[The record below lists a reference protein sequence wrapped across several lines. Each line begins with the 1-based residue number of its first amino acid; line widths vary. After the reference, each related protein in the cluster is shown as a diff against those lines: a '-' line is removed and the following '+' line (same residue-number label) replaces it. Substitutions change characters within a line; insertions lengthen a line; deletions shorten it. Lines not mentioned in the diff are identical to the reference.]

1 MHHYPHVH
9 VHKKD
14 FFKIS
19 SKLMEDLSEVI
30 KKHLPKIRDQ
40 KEGETTP
47 EYLNHIN
54 AEVNK
59 AHEDLIQLSPFYKI
73 SKILKTAKPLS
84 LKDIKEIF
92 NEVKKHQSA

>member
-1 MHHYPHVH
+1 
-9 VHKKD
+9 
-14 FFKIS
+14 
-19 SKLMEDLSEVI
+19 MEDLSEVI

-40 KEGETTP
+40 KECETTP

-92 NEVKKHQSA
+92 NEVKKHRSA

>member
-9 VHKKD
+9 VRKKD

-59 AHEDLIQLSPFYKI
+59 AHDDLIQLSPFYKI
-73 SKILKTAKPLS
+73 SKILENSRTSFFKRYKR
-84 LKDIKEIF
+84 DF
-92 NEVKKHQSA
+92 

>member
-1 MHHYPHVH
+1 
-9 VHKKD
+9 
-14 FFKIS
+14 
-19 SKLMEDLSEVI
+19 MEDLSEVI
-30 KKHLPKIRDQ
+30 KKHLTKIRDQ
-40 KEGETTP
+40 KEDETTP

-84 LKDIKEIF
+84 LNDIKEIF

>member
-1 MHHYPHVH
+1 
-9 VHKKD
+9 
-14 FFKIS
+14 
-19 SKLMEDLSEVI
+19 MEDLSEVI

-73 SKILKTAKPLS
+73 SKILKTAKSLS
-84 LKDIKEIF
+84 LNDIKEIF

>member
-1 MHHYPHVH
+1 
-9 VHKKD
+9 
-14 FFKIS
+14 
-19 SKLMEDLSEVI
+19 MEDLSEVI

-59 AHEDLIQLSPFYKI
+59 AHEDLIQLSPFIKY
-73 SKILKTAKPLS
+73 LK
-84 LKDIKEIF
+84 F
-92 NEVKKHQSA
+92 

>member
-1 MHHYPHVH
+1 
-9 VHKKD
+9 
-14 FFKIS
+14 
-19 SKLMEDLSEVI
+19 MEDLSEVI

-59 AHEDLIQLSPFYKI
+59 AHEDLIQLRPFYKI

-84 LKDIKEIF
+84 LNDIKEIF

>member
-1 MHHYPHVH
+1 
-9 VHKKD
+9 
-14 FFKIS
+14 
-19 SKLMEDLSEVI
+19 MEDLSEVI
-30 KKHLPKIRDQ
+30 KKHLPKIRVQ

-84 LKDIKEIF
+84 LNDIKEIF

>member
-1 MHHYPHVH
+1 
-9 VHKKD
+9 
-14 FFKIS
+14 
-19 SKLMEDLSEVI
+19 MEDLSEVI

-59 AHEDLIQLSPFYKI
+59 AHEGLIQLSPFYKI

-84 LKDIKEIF
+84 LNDIKEIF

>member
-1 MHHYPHVH
+1 
-9 VHKKD
+9 
-14 FFKIS
+14 
-19 SKLMEDLSEVI
+19 MEDISEVL
-30 KKHLPKIRDQ
+30 KKNLPKIRDQ

-54 AEVNK
+54 AQVNK
-59 AHEDLIQLSPFYKI
+59 VHEDLIKLSPFYKI